1 VENKNMEQI
10 NYFLMTAVLVIVLF
24 LSANLS
30 ASENAITLAQ
40 PSCLQADSTAE
51 QKKTR
56 NAFYTLRVGVG
67 GFLDNRS
74 KSGRLVGGQFIF
86 DAKPFKYPFAI
97 SVSFIE
103 FYSSS
108 WDPEHSYQIQN
119 MGTFNLF
126 YIIKPAKLKNIKI
139 FCGGG
144 IGVLQTPKDEPK
156 HEDDYATSLFYDAE
170 AGVNYKVFKKI
181 GVYGTVKYIYA
192 QKKKDNITLIDFNEL
207 IYVIGISFNFG
218 F

>member
-1 VENKNMEQI
+1 MGQI
-10 NYFLMTAVLVIVLF
+10 KYFLIIGISAATVLISPVTLF
-24 LSANLS
+24 SA
-30 ASENAITLAQ
+30 EHAINLAQ
-40 PSCLQADSTAE
+40 PGCLQADSTAE
-51 QKKTR
+51 QKRTR
-56 NAFYTLRVGVG
+56 NAFYTLRLGVG

-74 KSGRLVGGQFIF
+74 KSGRLLGGQFIF

-144 IGVLQTPKDEPK
+144 IGGLQTPKDEPK

-170 AGVNYKVFKKI
+170 VGVNYKVFKKI
-181 GVYGTVKYIYA
+181 GVYGTVKYLYA
-192 QKKKDNITLIDFNEL
+192 QKKEDGTILIDFKEL
-207 IYVIGISFNFG
+207 IYVIGISINFG